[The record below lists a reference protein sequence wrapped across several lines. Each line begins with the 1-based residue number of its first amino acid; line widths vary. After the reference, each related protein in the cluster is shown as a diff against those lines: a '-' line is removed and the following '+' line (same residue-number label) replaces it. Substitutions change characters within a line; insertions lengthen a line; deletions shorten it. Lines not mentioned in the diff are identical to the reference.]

1 VNNGD
6 WLEKDQV
13 IACMYNIYGKEV
25 EAVRLL
31 HEKALLIE
39 IASGVLYP
47 GELIAEFFVSMN

>member
-1 VNNGD
+1 
-6 WLEKDQV
+6 
-13 IACMYNIYGKEV
+13 MYNIYGKEV